1 MSSALERLQRLE
13 QGRAQ
18 RGGPPAPDGGS
29 GRKKGVIAGA
39 LGGLALLLLKGKGL
53 ALLALTKLKLV
64 LVLAGKFFTTGWS
77 MLLMGWTYSWFYGWP
92 FAAGLVGLILVHEL
106 GHGAAAKLVGL
117 RVGAPVFIPFM
128 GAYIAVKDKLRSRQ
142 VEFIVAAGGPL
153 IGGLASLGCLAVSLL
168 VADLPLVR
176 AVGYFGLVM
185 NLFNLTPFWTLDGA
199 RMMRS
204 VRPTAGLVGVGLT
217 VVVLLVTAR
226 AADHLDVFAV
236 IAVAVAAFRLGDAA
250 WRTRRAPRTLLEQV
264 EANQLA
270 AVTPDDDMAPG
281 VRLRA
286 TAVYFA
292 MLAGYTAAVQL
303 LFPLLPRVG

>member
-18 RGGPPAPDGGS
+18 RGGPPTPDGGS

-39 LGGLALLLLKGKGL
+39 LGAVTLVLLKGKGL

-77 MLLMGWTYSWFYGWP
+77 MVLMGWTYSWFYGWP

-153 IGGLASLGCLAVSLL
+153 IGGLASLVCLAVSLL
-168 VADLPLVR
+168 VGGLPLLR

-236 IAVAVAAFRLGDAA
+236 IAVAVAAFRIGDAA

>member
-18 RGGPPAPDGGS
+18 RGGAPAPDGGG

-39 LGGLALLLLKGKGL
+39 LGAVTLVLLKGKGL
-53 ALLALTKLKLV
+53 VLLALTKLKLV

-77 MLLMGWTYSWFYGWP
+77 MVLMGWTYSWFYGWP

-153 IGGLASLGCLAVSLL
+153 IGGLASLVCLAVSLL
-168 VADLPLVR
+168 VGGLPLLR

-236 IAVAVAAFRLGDAA
+236 IAVAVAAFRIGDAA